1 MKPITA
7 FAIAA
12 LVTGCVS
19 AKVTRLV
26 PTVYE
31 PISPEQ
37 VTVLVDIREL
47 LADTI
52 RYERLAVINL
62 SGDGGGMTDQTDLLN
77 KAREEAA
84 KLGANA
90 IIIGGYSQGDAMG
103 YTPNEGSAIAIRYEV
118 VRDTILTVPETTT
131 RNRWAAPSRRG
142 LWPVKSVSSCVPW
155 SLNARGPVGRA
166 T

>member
-1 MKPITA
+1 MMKRLAAVT
-7 FAIAA
+7 IAA

-19 AKVTRLV
+19 ANVTRLV

-31 PISPEQ
+31 PISPEE

-52 RYERLAVINL
+52 RYERLAVINM
-62 SGDGGGMTDQTDLLN
+62 SGDRGGMTDQTDLLN

-90 IIIGGYSQGDAMG
+90 IIISGYSQGDSAG
-103 YTPNEGSAIAIRYEV
+103 YTPNEGSAIAIRYEI
-118 VRDTILTVPETTT
+118 VRDATLVTVPEHQ
-131 RNRWAAPSRRG
+131 
-142 LWPVKSVSSCVPW
+142 
-155 SLNARGPVGRA
+155 
-166 T
+166 